1 MQTRAQ
7 AYSPHYQAAR
17 TAAADRSQ
25 ECSSSVAAR
34 SRVDDLRSNPPSF
47 AIKGKV
53 FNGSGTLIGAERT
66 LFTQGSDGR
75 APGVRGEV
83 FNGREY
89 FLVLSR
95 ATPPLNPFDFN
106 AYTNQSLAGAF
117 MTP

>member
-1 MQTRAQ
+1 M
-7 AYSPHYQAAR
+7 
-17 TAAADRSQ
+17 
-25 ECSSSVAAR
+25 
-34 SRVDDLRSNPPSF
+34 DDLRSNPPSF

-106 AYTNQSLAGAF
+106 AYTNQSRAGAF